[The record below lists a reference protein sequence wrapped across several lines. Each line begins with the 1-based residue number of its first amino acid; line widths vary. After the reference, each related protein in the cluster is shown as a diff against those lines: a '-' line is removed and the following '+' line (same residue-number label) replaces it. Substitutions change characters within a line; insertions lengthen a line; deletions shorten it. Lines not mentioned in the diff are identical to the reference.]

1 MMLKSERYC
10 QELDHGPTHRAI
22 EAERGFAKRLG
33 ANCQTPI
40 AAYAKLE
47 NGKLTIDGM
56 VAAASGKLVLRGRLV
71 SDNPDR
77 GESWGRISGVVA
89 EEGCGNRLGG

>member
-1 MMLKSERYC
+1 MR
-10 QELDHGPTHRAI
+10 
-22 EAERGFAKRLG
+22 KRLG
-33 ANCQTPI
+33 ADCQTPI

-71 SDNPDR
+71 SDNPSAEKTR
-77 GESWGRISGVVA
+77 EELAESLLKKGA
-89 EEGCGNRLGG
+89 EIVLEAK